1 MSGAERLQ
9 DGQNFGR
16 YRIVR
21 LIGEGG
27 MGTVYEAVH
36 IGLKK
41 RFAIKTLLPSLAQVE
56 EARLRF
62 LREGEAAATIS
73 HPNVVAVT
81 DVGTE
86 GGVPYLVMEYLEG
99 QTLGDLLAARG
110 MLGSEEAVGLLLP
123 VIAAVAAGHDAGVIH
138 RDLKPQNIFLARG
151 RYGEL
156 TPKVLDFGVSKF
168 AREDRSAAIT
178 QTMSVLGT
186 APYMSPEQARGAKRV
201 EFASDQYALGLIL
214 YEMLTGQ
221 RAHAGEHPLEIL
233 HNVASRTIRPAREVL
248 PSLPP
253 ALDAVLS
260 RMLAGQPGERYL
272 SLHECGRALLQLAD
286 AGVRAS
292 MANGFRPESPATG
305 TSASIVAAGAITGAP
320 AAITGAPAAI
330 TGAPA
335 AITTGKIGST
345 IIAPSGSGPA
355 APTPSTGGARGPRR
369 AESLSA
375 QAPLPVDTTLRH
387 ATGEAARFEVLTAA
401 AVAPRRSGRGL
412 ALLGAAVVVAGAAIG
427 GKLLLGRVPAAR
439 SPGAA
444 AVPHEAATPTPT
456 PPRDTPPAEPPS
468 TTFEIHAVPAEAQIA
483 LDERAPAQ
491 GRLELV
497 LPLAGASHVL
507 RVSAPGYVSKVVEFR
522 GADTPPAEIEL
533 ERVAAPA
540 PRPGDAPRPR
550 RRTEGPRPASAPPTI
565 PPPPSAARPKKN
577 CDPNFYLDAQGEKHF
592 KPECFLDS
600 NHTP

>member
-1 MSGAERLQ
+1 MSGADRLK
-9 DGQNFGR
+9 DGQAFGR
-16 YRIVR
+16 YQIVR

-27 MGTVYEAVH
+27 MGSVYEAIH

-41 RFAIKTLLPSLAQVE
+41 RFAIKTLLASLAQVE

-62 LREGEAAATIS
+62 LREGEAAATIN

-99 QTLGDLLAARG
+99 ETLGDLLAARG
-110 MLGSEEAVGLLLP
+110 KLPTDEAVGLLLP
-123 VIAAVAAGHDAGVIH
+123 IIAAVAAGHDAGVIH
-138 RDLKPQNIFLARG
+138 RDLKPPNIFLARG

-233 HNVASRTIRPAREVL
+233 HNVASRTIRPARELL
-248 PSLPP
+248 PDLPP
-253 ALDAVLS
+253 ALDAVLT
-260 RMLAGQPGERYL
+260 RMLAGQPGERYH
-272 SLHECGRALLQLAD
+272 SLHECGRALLQLAEPG
-286 AGVRAS
+286 ARAS
-292 MANGFRPESPATG
+292 MANAFRPDPPQAPALVTG
-305 TSASIVAAGAITGAP
+305 TSAADAPITGV
-320 AAITGAPAAI
+320 
-330 TGAPA
+330 
-335 AITTGKIGST
+335 IGST
-345 IIAPSGSGPA
+345 IIAPSEVRPLPA
-355 APTPSTGGARGPRR
+355 PSTGGAREQRR
-369 AESLSA
+369 AASLSA
-375 QAPLPVDTTLRH
+375 QSTPALPIDTTLRH
-387 ATGEAARFEVLTAA
+387 ATGEAARLPMSPTPPTA
-401 AVAPRRSGRGL
+401 PPHSRRG
-412 ALLGAAVVVAGAAIG
+412 AVVLATVVVLAAGGVG
-427 GKLLLGRVPAAR
+427 GKLLLGTPSRRPTVR
-439 SPGAA
+439 GGAA
-444 AVPHEAATPTPT
+444 LPEAGATSRPAEVPHPAPEA
-456 PPRDTPPAEPPS
+456 PS
-468 TTFEIHAVPAEAQIA
+468 TTFEIHAVPEEAQIA
-483 LDERAPAQ
+483 LDARAPAQ

-522 GADTPPAEIEL
+522 GADRPPAEIQL
-533 ERVAAPA
+533 ERVVTPP
-540 PRPGDAPRPR
+540 PRPPEPPKPR
-550 RRTEGPRPASAPPTI
+550 RRPDSARTVTVPPASVPPASS
-565 PPPPSAARPKKN
+565 PRPKKN
-577 CDPNFYLDAQGEKHF
+577 CDPNFFLDAQGEKHF

-600 NHTP
+600 NHSP

>member
-9 DGQNFGR
+9 DGQAFGR
-16 YRIVR
+16 YQIVR

-27 MGTVYEAVH
+27 MGSVYEAVH

-41 RFAIKTLLPSLAQVE
+41 RFAIKTLLASLAQVE

-62 LREGEAAATIS
+62 LREGEAAATIN

-99 QTLGDLLAARG
+99 ETLGDLLASRPV
-110 MLGSEEAVGLLLP
+110 LRTEEAVALLLP
-123 VIAAVAAGHDAGVIH
+123 VVAAVAAGHDAGVIH
-138 RDLKPQNIFLARG
+138 RDLKPPNIFLAHG
-151 RYGEL
+151 RYGEV

-233 HNVASRTIRPAREVL
+233 HNVASRTIRPARELL
-248 PSLPP
+248 PGLAP

-260 RMLAGQPGERYL
+260 RMLAGQPAERYR
-272 SLHECGRALLQLAD
+272 SLHECGRALLQFAD

-292 MANGFRPESPATG
+292 MANAFRPDPPTAQASAATDGATG
-305 TSASIVAAGAITGAP
+305 EMGH
-320 AAITGAPAAI
+320 
-330 TGAPA
+330 
-335 AITTGKIGST
+335 IGST
-345 IIAPSGSGPA
+345 LIAPSQSQPA
-355 APTPSTGGARGPRR
+355 AVPSTGGARGARR
-369 AESLSA
+369 AAPLSA
-375 QAPLPVDTTLRH
+375 QGAPGLPVDTTLRH
-387 ATGEAARFEVLTAA
+387 ATGEARVAALPTAPP
-401 AVAPRRSGRGL
+401 APRRSRRGAVL
-412 ALLGAAVVVAGAAIG
+412 VAAVVAVIGAAIG
-427 GKLLLGRVPAAR
+427 GKLLLAPPSGRSPVAGGAPSAPSGAR
-439 SPGAA
+439 SP
-444 AVPHEAATPTPT
+444 TI
-456 PPRDTPPAEPPS
+456 PRETPPAEPPS
-468 TTFEIHAVPAEAQIA
+468 TTFEIHAVPGEAQIA
-483 LDERAPAQ
+483 LDDRAPAQ

-497 LPLAGASHVL
+497 LPLAGAAHVL
-507 RVSAPGYVSKVVEFR
+507 RVSAPGYVSKIVEFR
-522 GADTPPAEIEL
+522 GADTPPAEIQL
-533 ERVAAPA
+533 ERVASPPSRPAETPKPHRRPDPTKALATPPA
-540 PRPGDAPRPR
+540 P
-550 RRTEGPRPASAPPTI
+550 TPP
-565 PPPPSAARPKKN
+565 ARPTKN
-577 CDPNFYLDAQGEKHF
+577 CDPNFFLDAQGQKHF

>member
-1 MSGAERLQ
+1 VDGLK
-9 DGQNFGR
+9 DGQTFGR
-16 YRIVR
+16 YQIVR
-21 LIGEGG
+21 TIGEGG
-27 MGTVYEAVH
+27 MGTVYEALH
-36 IGLKK
+36 LGLKK
-41 RFAIKTLLPSLAQVE
+41 RFAIKTLLASLAQVE

-62 LREGEAAATIS
+62 LREGEAAATIN

-99 QTLGDLLAARG
+99 ETLGDLLAARG
-110 MLGSEEAVGLLLP
+110 RLVTEEAVGLLLP

-233 HNVASRTIRPAREVL
+233 HNVASRTIRPARELL
-248 PSLPP
+248 PELPP

-260 RMLAGQPGERYL
+260 RMLAGQPTERYQ

-286 AGVRAS
+286 PGARAS
-292 MANGFRPESPATG
+292 MANSFRPELPQ
-305 TSASIVAAGAITGAP
+305 AP
-320 AAITGAPAAI
+320 AATTGAVAGAAPSPS
-330 TGAPA
+330 TGA
-335 AITTGKIGST
+335 IGST
-345 IIAPSGSGPA
+345 IIAPSEVRPPA
-355 APTPSTGGARGPRR
+355 AASTGASRGPRR

-375 QAPLPVDTTLRH
+375 QSTPALPIDTTLRH
-387 ATGEAARFEVLTAA
+387 ATGEAARLETLPASP
-401 AVAPRRSGRGL
+401 APAPPKSGRGA
-412 ALLGAAVVVAGAAIG
+412 ALVAAVVVLAGGAVGA
-427 GKLLLGRVPAAR
+427 KLLLGKPAGR
-439 SPGAA
+439 PPVGGAA
-444 AVPHEAATPTPT
+444 AQRPAPVPSPT
-456 PPRDTPPAEPPS
+456 PPRETPPPEPPS
-468 TTFEIHAVPAEAQIA
+468 TTFEIHAIPEEAQIA

-497 LPLAGASHVL
+497 LPLAGTAHVL

-522 GADTPPAEIEL
+522 GADRPPAEIQL
-533 ERVAAPA
+533 ERVAVPVPRPPEAPRARRRADGPRVVSAPAAPA
-540 PRPGDAPRPR
+540 PPQTSPRPR
-550 RRTEGPRPASAPPTI
+550 
-565 PPPPSAARPKKN
+565 KN